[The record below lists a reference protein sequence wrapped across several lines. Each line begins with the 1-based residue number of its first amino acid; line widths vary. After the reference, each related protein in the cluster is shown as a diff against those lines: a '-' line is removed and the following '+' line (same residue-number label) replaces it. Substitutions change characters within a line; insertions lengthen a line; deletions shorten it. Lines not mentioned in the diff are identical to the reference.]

1 MPRQI
6 LQQLEASLKNCQ
18 GSQRFYLKR
27 TLQRLSRQV
36 NKKPEAFKQEIKR
49 LEDKISQSIARRT
62 QRLANLPTVNYPDL
76 PVVERRDEIIKTIRE
91 NQVTIL
97 CGETGSG
104 KTTQLPKI
112 CLELGRG
119 VDGIIGHTQP
129 RRIAARSV
137 AARIAE
143 ELHSEIGKLVGYKVR
158 FHDQISDQ
166 SYIKLMTDGILL
178 AEIRNDRFLNQ
189 YDTLIIDEAHERSLN
204 IDFLLGYLRWLLP
217 RRKDLKVIITS
228 ATIDPQRF
236 AKHFNFTG
244 RKNADA
250 PIIEVSGRTYPVEI
264 RYRPLVSENPPK
276 NEKANNQGAKD
287 EPKEKDR
294 LQAIVDATDELMV
307 EAPGG
312 ILIFFSG
319 EREIREASEALRKH
333 HKPSVEILPLFA
345 RLSAA
350 EQNRIFH
357 LSNKGSRDARRIVL
371 ATNVAET
378 SLTVPGIKY
387 VIDTGMARISRYS
400 WRSRVQRL
408 PIEKISQASANQ
420 RSGRCGRTSDGI
432 AIRLYAEDDYL
443 SRPEF
448 TLPEIQR
455 TNLASVILQLA
466 SLNLGDVYK
475 FPYVEAPDA
484 GMIRDGYKLLF
495 ELGAVNKI
503 SGENIKI
510 TAIGRQLAHL
520 PIDPRLG
527 RMLLAAKDLGVMDEV
542 LVIVSALSVQ
552 DVRERPLDKQ
562 QASDQKHSRFKDE
575 KSDFISLLKLWDYY
589 HDKNGELS
597 QGQLRKLCKREF
609 LSFMRLREWNE
620 TYRQLRMSLQD
631 SGALKKVSKQSKL
644 KKAVKPVKKKKSGK
658 DDDKYA
664 AKYDAIHQSL
674 LTGLL
679 SNIGFQEENQE
690 YSGANGRKFYIFPA
704 SGLRKRSPKW
714 LMSAEIVETSRLFA
728 RTVARIQ
735 PQWIEYTA
743 KHLLKYHYSEPRWEK
758 RAAQVAADERASLY
772 GITVN
777 PKKHVNFGRIDP
789 VVARQI
795 FIRHAL
801 VYGEYH
807 CKAAFFNH
815 NRQLVEEVEELEAKS
830 RRRDILVDEE
840 ILYDFYDQYIPENI
854 YSGAAFEKWRKKFE
868 EKNPQALFLTRD
880 YLMQRDDSHV
890 QGEQYPDYIKIHDMS
905 LPLSY
910 HFEPGSEKDG
920 VTVRLPA
927 VAINQLHNHDFD
939 YLVPGMLEE
948 KVIEFIKNL
957 PKQVRK
963 QFVPA
968 PEYAKA
974 CLESLNDEARKL
986 PIVEAIAESLRRMT
1000 GFRIDAELL
1009 QTHTFSDHMLM
1020 RYEIVDEAGKIIK
1033 AGRDLESLKESIGE
1047 SAITHISKATEDVNS
1062 IERTGITEWDFE
1074 ALPASMTLDVSGMKI
1089 IVWPA
1094 LVDKGNSVEIKLFD
1108 SAEKAQQ
1115 QNGMLRLILLKY
1127 SNEAKNIEKQIPDL
1141 AKMCL
1146 HYNSTGKCEELKKSI
1161 VENVFRLNFINDDL
1175 EDNTQGVELS
1185 KAQFNKHLEKRI
1197 NGLDETLKELS
1208 QQLLNVL
1215 ALNHQIRKQLKGRI
1229 DLSLLEP
1236 LNDIRDQLDSL
1247 VYAGFLNELSLD
1259 ELRQYPRY
1267 LKAIIKRLDKLSA
1280 GAAKDRD
1287 LFIQIQPFWE
1297 DYKKLRKQ
1305 KGTSQKL
1312 RNLRWMLEEFRVS
1325 LFAQDLGTAYPVSAK
1340 RLAKQFAQLTD
1351 IKVS

>member
-1 MPRQI
+1 MSKQT
-6 LQQLEASLKNCQ
+6 LQQLKASLKNCQ
-18 GSQRFYLKR
+18 GSQRFYLSR
-27 TLQRLSRQV
+27 SLQQLSKQAL
-36 NKKPEAFKQEIKR
+36 KPNEAFTKNLKR
-49 LEDKISQSIARRT
+49 LEDKFARSIEKRE
-62 QRLANLPTVNYPDL
+62 QRVSNLPSPTYPDL
-76 PVVERRDEIIKTIRE
+76 PVADRRAEIIKTIKE
-91 NQVTIL
+91 NQVTII

-104 KTTQLPKI
+104 KTTQLPKM

-143 ELHSEIGKLVGYKVR
+143 ELNSEVGKVVGYKVR
-158 FHDQISDQ
+158 FHDQTNDQ

-204 IDFLLGYLRWLLP
+204 IDFLIGYLRWLLP

-228 ATIDPQRF
+228 ATIDPERF

-244 RKNADA
+244 KKGDDA
-250 PIIEVSGRTYPVEI
+250 PIIEVSGRTYPVET
-264 RYRPLVSENPPK
+264 RYHSLVVENPPNADK
-276 NEKANNQGAKD
+276 NNSQPSKT
-287 EPKEKDR
+287 EPKEKDM
-294 LQAIVDATDELMV
+294 LQAIVEATDELMA

-345 RLSAA
+345 RLSSA

-357 LSNKGSRDARRIVL
+357 LSSKGGGGARRIVL
-371 ATNVAET
+371 STNVAET

-443 SRPEF
+443 ARSEF

-510 TAIGRQLAHL
+510 TPLGRQLASL
-520 PIDPRLG
+520 PTDPRLG
-527 RMLLAAKDLGVMDEV
+527 RMLLAAKDLGVMEEA

-575 KSDFISLLKLWDYY
+575 KSDFISLLKIWDYY

-620 TYRQLRMSLQD
+620 TYRQLRMSLKD
-631 SGALKKVSKQSKL
+631 SGALKNISKQTRSK
-644 KKAVKPVKKKKSGK
+644 KTVKPNKKKQSNKEA
-658 DDDKYA
+658 DDKYE

-690 YSGANGRKFYIFPA
+690 YLGANGRKFYIFPA
-704 SGLRKRSPKW
+704 SGLRKHSPKW

-735 PQWIEYTA
+735 PQWVEYSA

-758 RAAQVAADERASLY
+758 RAAQVAADERTTLY
-772 GITVN
+772 GITIN
-777 PKKHVNFGRIDP
+777 PKKRVNFGLIDP
-789 VVARQI
+789 VVSRQL

-801 VYGEYH
+801 VYGEYD
-807 CKAAFFNH
+807 CKAEFFSH
-815 NRQLVEEVEELEAKS
+815 NRQLVEEVEGLEAKS

-840 ILYDFYDQYIPENI
+840 ILYDFYDRYIPENI
-854 YSGAAFEKWRKKFE
+854 YSGPAFEKWRQKFE
-868 EKNPQALFLTRD
+868 DKNPQALLLTRD

-890 QGEQYPDYIKIHDMS
+890 QGEQYPDHLKVLDMM

-910 HFEPGSEKDG
+910 HFEPGSENDG
-920 VTVRLPA
+920 VTIRIPA
-927 VAINQLHNHDFD
+927 AAINQLHNESFD

-948 KVIEFIKNL
+948 KVIEFIKSL

-974 CLESLNDEARKL
+974 CLESLNTNDDRKGS
-986 PIVEAIAESLRRMT
+986 IVTVIAESLRRMT

-1009 QTHTFSDHMLM
+1009 QMHQFSEHMLM
-1020 RYEIVDEAGKIIK
+1020 RFEVVDEAGKTIK
-1033 AGRDLESLKESIGE
+1033 VGRDLERLKESIGDT
-1047 SAITHISKATEDVNS
+1047 ATTNLSKACDEKS
-1062 IERTGITEWDFE
+1062 IERAGIITWDFE
-1074 ALPASMTLDVSGMKI
+1074 ALPESTVVNVSGMKI
-1089 IVWPA
+1089 KAWPA
-1094 LVDKGNSVEIKLFD
+1094 LVDKGDSVEIKLFD
-1108 SAEKAQQ
+1108 SVEKAQQ
-1115 QNGMLRLILLKY
+1115 QNGLLRLVLLKY
-1127 SNEAKNIEKQIPDL
+1127 ADEAKALEKQIPDL
-1141 AKMCL
+1141 PKMCL
-1146 HYNSTGKCEELKKSI
+1146 HYNSTGKCAELKKSI
-1161 VENVFRLNFINDDL
+1161 VENVFRLNFINDDVL
-1175 EDNTQGVELS
+1175 ENKHGVGLNEI
-1185 KAQFNKHLEKRI
+1185 QFHKHLEENEGR
-1197 NGLDETLKELS
+1197 LSDTLKEFS
-1208 QQLLNVL
+1208 QQLLTL
-1215 ALNHQIRKQLKGRI
+1215 LPLNHQIRKQLKGTI
-1229 DLSLLEP
+1229 DLSLLET
-1236 LNDIRDQLDSL
+1236 LNDVRDQIDSL
-1247 VYAGFLNELSLD
+1247 VYAGFLNDLSLD

-1267 LKAIIKRLDKLSA
+1267 LKAITKRLDRFA
-1280 GAAKDRD
+1280 GDANKDRG
-1287 LFIQIQPFWE
+1287 LFLQIQPYWD
-1297 DYKKLRKQ
+1297 DYKKLKVKEGYSEKVREI
-1305 KGTSQKL
+1305 
-1312 RNLRWMLEEFRVS
+1312 RWMLEEFRVS

-1340 RLAKQFAQLTD
+1340 RLTKAF
-1351 IKVS
+1351 

>member
-1 MPRQI
+1 MPTQI
-6 LQQLEASLKNCQ
+6 LQQLKASLKNCQ
-18 GSQRFYLKR
+18 GSQRFYLSR
-27 TLQRLSRQV
+27 SLQQLSKQAL
-36 NKKPEAFKQEIKR
+36 KPNEAFTQNLKR
-49 LEDKISQSIARRT
+49 LEDKFARSIEKRE
-62 QRLANLPTVNYPDL
+62 QRVKSLPNPSYPDL
-76 PVVERRDEIIKTIRE
+76 PVAARRDEIIKTIKE
-91 NQVTIL
+91 NQVTII

-104 KTTQLPKI
+104 KTTQLPKM

-143 ELHSEIGKLVGYKVR
+143 ELNSEIGSIVGYKVR
-158 FHDQISDQ
+158 FHDQTKEH
-166 SYIKLMTDGILL
+166 SYVKLMTDGILL

-204 IDFLLGYLRWLLP
+204 IDFLIGYLRWLLP

-244 RKNADA
+244 KKGDDA

-264 RYRPLVSENPPK
+264 RYRSLVSESSSDD
-276 NEKANNQGAKD
+276 NNSQSGNKL
-287 EPKEKDR
+287 EPKEKEMV
-294 LQAIVDATDELMV
+294 QAIIDATDELMA

-312 ILIFFSG
+312 ILIFLSG

-350 EQNRIFH
+350 EQNRIFKV
-357 LSNKGSRDARRIVL
+357 SGKGGGGARRIVL
-371 ATNVAET
+371 STNVAET

-420 RSGRCGRTSDGI
+420 RSGRCGRTSNGI

-443 SRPEF
+443 ARAEF

-495 ELGAVNKI
+495 ELGAVNKV

-510 TAIGRQLAHL
+510 TPVGRQLASL
-520 PIDPRLG
+520 PTDPRLG
-527 RMLLAAKDLGVMDEV
+527 RMLLAAKDLGVMEEA

-575 KSDFISLLKLWDYY
+575 KSDFISLLKIWDYY

-620 TYRQLRMSLQD
+620 TYRQLRMSLKD
-631 SGALKKVSKQSKL
+631 AGALDNNAKQSKS
-644 KKAVKPVKKKKSGK
+644 KKTRNKINTGK
-658 DDDKYA
+658 EEDDKYDK
-664 AKYDAIHQSL
+664 KYDAIHQSL

-690 YSGANGRKFYIFPA
+690 YLGANGRKFYIFPA

-714 LMSAEIVETSRLFA
+714 LMSADIVETSRLFA
-728 RTVARIQ
+728 RTVASIQ
-735 PQWIEYTA
+735 PQWVEYAA

-758 RAAQVAADERASLY
+758 RAMQVAADERTTLY

-777 PKKHVNFGRIDP
+777 PKKRINFGSIDP
-789 VVARQI
+789 VVSRQL

-801 VYGEYH
+801 VYGEYN
-807 CKAAFFNH
+807 CKAAFFSH
-815 NRQLVEEVEELEAKS
+815 NRQLIEEVEGLEAKS

-840 ILYDFYDQYIPENI
+840 ILYDFYDQHIPENI
-854 YSGAAFEKWRKKFE
+854 YSGPAFEKWRKKFE
-868 EKNPQALFLTRD
+868 HKNPQALLLTRE

-890 QGEQYPDYIKIHDMS
+890 QGEQYPDHLKVLDMM

-910 HFEPGSEKDG
+910 HFEPGSENDG
-920 VTVRLPA
+920 VTIRIPA
-927 VAINQLHNHDFD
+927 AAINQLHNEDFD

-948 KVIEFIKNL
+948 KVIEFIKSL

-974 CLESLNDEARKL
+974 CLESLQTSDDLKGS
-986 PIVEAIAESLRRMT
+986 IVVVIAESLRRMT
-1000 GFRIDAELL
+1000 GFRIDAGLL
-1009 QTHTFSDHMLM
+1009 QAHQFSEHMLM
-1020 RYEIVDEAGKIIK
+1020 RFEIIDEAGKTIK
-1033 AGRDLESLKESIGE
+1033 AGRDLERLKKSIGNT
-1047 SAITHISKATEDVNS
+1047 SSLSLTKASPEKS
-1062 IERTGITEWDFE
+1062 IERVGITTWDFE
-1074 ALPASMTLDVSGMKI
+1074 ALPESTIVDVSGMKI
-1089 IVWPA
+1089 KAWPA
-1094 LVDKGNSVEIKLFD
+1094 LVDKGDSVEIKLFD
-1108 SAEKAQQ
+1108 SADKAQQ
-1115 QNGMLRLILLKY
+1115 QKGLLRLVLLTY
-1127 SNEAKNIEKQIPDL
+1127 ADEAKILVKQIPDL

-1146 HYNSTGKCEELKKSI
+1146 HYNSTGKCDELKKSI
-1161 VENVFRLNFINDDL
+1161 VENVFRLNFVSSNLFENRQGIGL
-1175 EDNTQGVELS
+1175 SNTQFHNALAE
-1185 KAQFNKHLEKRI
+1185 NKDAL
-1197 NGLDETLKELS
+1197 NVTLKELS
-1208 QQLLNVL
+1208 QQLLTL
-1215 ALNHQIRKQLKGRI
+1215 LPLNHQIRKQLKGTI
-1229 DLSLLEP
+1229 DLSLLET
-1236 LNDIRDQLDSL
+1236 LNDVRDQIDSL
-1247 VYAGFLNELSLD
+1247 VYVGFLDDLSMD

-1267 LKAIIKRLDKLSA
+1267 LKAIIKRLDKLT
-1280 GAAKDRD
+1280 GDTHKDRG
-1287 LFIQIQPFWE
+1287 LLLQIQPFWD
-1297 DYKKLRKQ
+1297 DYKKLRSKEGYSA
-1305 KGTSQKL
+1305 KV
-1312 RNLRWMLEEFRVS
+1312 REIRWMLEEFRVS

-1340 RLAKQFAQLTD
+1340 RVAKLF
-1351 IKVS
+1351 VS